1 MNYVDLILL
10 LVVLIALWSGWNKG
24 FIAGTFDLL
33 SWIGS
38 ILVAFWTYKPF
49 ADFIDDYIPT
59 LGSWA
64 TPISFIIILIIS
76 RLILTGLFYR
86 FIPISRETH
95 QNRANRALGLIPGAV
110 NGVINAAIVAALLLA
125 IPFSNDLSAVTRESR
140 SAQMLAPKVEWLE
153 DKLFP
158 VFHDAMKKSIN
169 NMVVDPESKKTVNL
183 KFTTTNVETRED
195 LEGKMI
201 FLVNEERKKQG
212 LNALTFDKE
221 LTKVARLPS
230 QDMFA
235 KGYFSHY
242 SPVGST
248 VADRLKTGG
257 VKYLV
262 AGENL
267 ALAQTLYIAHNGLM
281 ESPGHKANILH
292 PKYGRIGIGVL
303 DGGRYGLMITQVFKN

>member
-1 MNYVDLILL
+1 MNYVDLIIV

-38 ILVAFWTYKPF
+38 ILAAFLMYKPF
-49 ADFIDDYIPT
+49 AALIDDYFPS

-64 TPISFIIILIIS
+64 APISFIIILIIS

-86 FIPISRETH
+86 FIPVSRETH
-95 QNRANRALGLIPGAV
+95 QNQANRALGLIPGAV

-125 IPFSNDLSAVTRESR
+125 IPFSNDLSAETRESK
-140 SAQMLAPKVEWLE
+140 SAQMLTPKVEWLE
-153 DKLFP
+153 DKLSP

-183 KFTTTNVETRED
+183 KFTTTNVKTRED

-201 FLVNEERKKQG
+201 ILVNEERKKQG
-212 LNALTFDKE
+212 LNALTFDPE
-221 LTKVARLPS
+221 LTKVARLHS

-242 SPVGST
+242 SPEGST

-267 ALAQTLYIAHNGLM
+267 ALAQTLSIAHNGLM

-292 PKYGRIGIGVL
+292 LKYGRIGIGVL

>member
-49 ADFIDDYIPT
+49 AAFIDDYIPT

-153 DKLFP
+153 DKLSP

-183 KFTTTNVETRED
+183 KIYN
-195 LEGKMI
+195 
-201 FLVNEERKKQG
+201 
-212 LNALTFDKE
+212 
-221 LTKVARLPS
+221 
-230 QDMFA
+230 
-235 KGYFSHY
+235 H
-242 SPVGST
+242 
-248 VADRLKTGG
+248 
-257 VKYLV
+257 
-262 AGENL
+262 
-267 ALAQTLYIAHNGLM
+267 
-281 ESPGHKANILH
+281 
-292 PKYGRIGIGVL
+292 
-303 DGGRYGLMITQVFKN
+303 